1 MKKQINGVA
10 PLAVLTGHDAD
21 RSEVAVPEAMKDA
34 IRPDPEVVVRA
45 HRRQFT
51 AEYKKRILAEADSAH
66 EPGAIGALIRR
77 EGLYSSHPS
86 ALSRSGPVCFPKLTH
101 GPVAEFRRTPP
112 TVSRL
117 AEVWMT
123 FQG

>member
-66 EPGAIGALIRR
+66 EPGAIGAPHSTGGSLLVASFGAFEKWPR
-77 EGLYSSHPS
+77 L
-86 ALSRSGPVCFPKLTH
+86 LSQTDPWACS
-101 GPVAEFRRTPP
+101 
-112 TVSRL
+112 
-117 AEVWMT
+117 
-123 FQG
+123 